1 MKKIIIC
8 TVMGILLLSLCACN
22 KTDVNIIKSSDSKIN
37 ESKIQESKIEETVD
51 IPEKEIALNIGTKN
65 DYNKLALSFND
76 LVKDADFI
84 LKIKVKDIKPFIN
97 KQGMIQSEITPIVQE
112 IYKGTYNSEK
122 LYVNGGEML
131 YDDFIQNE
139 VIEKQLEGHRNPNGE
154 EENKGKYVR
163 QNVDDQYIFNIG
175 DEYVFFAKNLD
186 EKYFS
191 LYAYQGTFKISN
203 GMVENSALT
212 YDEPLSKDII
222 KIFRMQSENSS
233 NSKSNSQTFSVDETN
248 KLTGKISEKIFAK
261 KINEI
266 NK

>member
-8 TVMGILLLSLCACN
+8 SLVITLYLGLCACN
-22 KTDVNIIKSSDSKIN
+22 KNDVNVSKLSEPDRVN
-37 ESKIQESKIEETVD
+37 SKIEEIAD
-51 IPEKEIALNIGTKN
+51 MPEKEIALNIGTSN

-76 LVKDADFI
+76 LVNDADFI
-84 LKIKVKDIKPFIN
+84 LKIKIKNVKPFIN
-97 KQGMIQSEITPIVQE
+97 EQGMIQSEITPIVQE
-112 IYKGTYNSEK
+112 IYKGNYNGEK

-139 VIEKQLEGHRNPNGE
+139 VIKKQLDGHRNPNGD

-175 DEYVFFAKNLD
+175 EEYIFFAKDLD
-186 EKYFS
+186 GEIFP

-203 GMVENSALT
+203 GMVENSALA

-222 KIFRMQSENSS
+222 KIFGIQSEKSS
-233 NSKSNSQTFSVDETN
+233 DDKSSLQTFSADETN
-248 KLTGKISEKIFAK
+248 NLKGKIAEKIFTE
-261 KINEI
+261 KINEL